1 MEELA
6 GVQSADSSAQQD
18 LTDRKGEGGAG
29 PRVKLTSRGG
39 VDAGDALHLGLRRS
53 QGDARR
59 PGRRDCVCRDRR
71 RKRSQLHLPS
81 IERPRARAGSVRG
94 PRDARRHHGTRH
106 APPGRSPGL
115 CRSFRSSLRSAR
127 RAGPPRCV
135 LATEPAARRDRKRLA
150 DCCPAT
156 RSADHPLRPLD
167 RQPHRRRLDGS
178 DHDPGVSHYGAPGA
192 CAGPAAVSTGL
203 DRGQCGASRAHCARG
218 RTSRRGL
225 LGRRS
230 DGRHIGVSD
239 ACRRPDRRRPLATPD
254 RTERQ

>member
-127 RAGPPRCV
+127 RQ
-135 LATEPAARRDRKRLA
+135 DRLVAFSRQSLRLA
-150 DCCPAT
+150 AIVSVSLTVVLLLAAPIILSALSIDSPTAVVLTALITIPAFLIT
-156 RSADHPLRPLD
+156 VLLGLAQGLQRFPLV
-167 RQPHRRRLDGS
+167 S
-178 DHDPGVSHYGAPGA
+178 IGVSVAP
-192 CAGPAAVSTGL
+192 V
-203 DRGQCGASRAHCARG
+203 ARIVLVV
-218 RTSRRGL
+218 GL
-225 LGRRS
+225 LVAGYS
-230 DGRHIGVSD
+230 VAGAMGHIGVRD